1 MQTML
6 SERALS
12 EAPMD
17 VQQELQT
24 FYQENLGP
32 IYRYVY
38 SKVRHREVAEDLT
51 SQVFLKVVSGI
62 DRERSRQSMQQWL
75 HLITRTTIADYWRAH
90 YRLPMS
96 SLDELLDVGWG
107 VPAEEEPTATSDSAA
122 DRVQHILQALPEQY
136 REVLT
141 CRFLLHL
148 SLKDTALSM
157 GVTVANV
164 KVLQFRALKRA
175 ADLDPVVI
183 AQQTEPSLA

>member
-1 MQTML
+1 
-6 SERALS
+6 
-12 EAPMD
+12 MD
-17 VQQELQT
+17 NQAFRT
-24 FYQENLGP
+24 FCQENFVP
-32 IYRYVY
+32 IYRFVY
-38 SKVRHREVAEDLT
+38 KRVGNREEAKDLT
-51 SQVFLKVVSGI
+51 SRIFLKVVSSI

-75 HLITRTTIADYWRAH
+75 YLIARTLIADHWRAH

-96 SLDELLDVGWG
+96 SLDELVDVGWE

-122 DRVQHILQALPEQY
+122 DRVQRILQALPEWY

-148 SLKDTALSM
+148 SVKDTALRM

-183 AQQTEPSLA
+183 EQSKVF

>member
-1 MQTML
+1 
-6 SERALS
+6 
-12 EAPMD
+12 MD
-17 VQQELQT
+17 NQAFQT
-24 FYQENLGP
+24 FCQENFGP
-32 IYRYVY
+32 IYRFVY
-38 SKVRHREVAEDLT
+38 KKVRNREEAEDLT
-51 SQVFLKVVSGI
+51 SQIFLKA
-62 DRERSRQSMQQWL
+62 
-75 HLITRTTIADYWRAH
+75 IADHWRAH

-96 SLDELLDVGWG
+96 SLDELVDVGWE

-122 DRVQHILQALPEQY
+122 DRVQRILQALPERY

-148 SLKDTALSM
+148 SVKDTALRM

-183 AQQTEPSLA
+183 GQQTEPSLA

>member
-1 MQTML
+1 
-6 SERALS
+6 
-12 EAPMD
+12 MD
-17 VQQELQT
+17 NQAFRT
-24 FYQENLGP
+24 FCQENFGP
-32 IYRYVY
+32 IYRFVY
-38 SKVRHREVAEDLT
+38 KRVGNRVEAEDLT
-51 SQVFLKVVSGI
+51 SQIFLKVVSSI

-75 HLITRTTIADYWRAH
+75 YLIGRTLIADHWRAH

-96 SLDELLDVGWG
+96 SLDELVAVGWE

-122 DRVQHILQALPEQY
+122 DRVQRILQALPERY

-148 SLKDTALSM
+148 SVKDTALRM

-175 ADLDPVVI
+175 ADLDTVVRE
-183 AQQTEPSLA
+183 QQTEPSPA